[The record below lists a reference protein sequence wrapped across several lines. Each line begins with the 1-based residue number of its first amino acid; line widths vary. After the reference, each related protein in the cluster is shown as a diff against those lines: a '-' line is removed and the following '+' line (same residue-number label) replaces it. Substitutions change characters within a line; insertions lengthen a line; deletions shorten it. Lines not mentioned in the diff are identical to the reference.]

1 MIAMTLTPGQA
12 SESLKDI
19 EATERRSAQVF
30 SYAKSSPYFI
40 LWGVVWMAGYGASG
54 IMSADGP
61 THFAGPMWA
70 ALDVAG
76 IAGSMVVGYRQNR
89 GQPATSE
96 GRRMGARY
104 FGSLAVVVL
113 FFIAAMSVI
122 GPIAP
127 IRQAAFFPLVIAMF
141 YAIMGLWRG
150 SRFLFAGVGVTL
162 LTLFG
167 FFVLKDFAL
176 FCYWMAAV
184 GGGALV
190 LAGLWLRKV

>member
-1 MIAMTLTPGQA
+1 MTLTPSQA
-12 SESLKDI
+12 SQSLKDI

-40 LWGVVWMAGYGASG
+40 LWGVIWMAGYAASG
-54 IMSADGP
+54 AMSTGGP
-61 THFAGPMWA
+61 SHFAGPLWT
-70 ALDVAG
+70 ALDLVG
-76 IAGSMVVGYRQNR
+76 VAGSMVIGYRQNR
-89 GQPATSE
+89 GQPADAE
-96 GRRMGARY
+96 GRRTGARY
-104 FGSLAVVVL
+104 FGSLVVVVV

-150 SRFLFAGVGVTL
+150 TRFLLAGLAVTV

-167 FFVLKDFAL
+167 FFWLKDFGL

-184 GGGALV
+184 GGSALV

>member
-1 MIAMTLTPGQA
+1 MTLTPSQA
-12 SESLKDI
+12 SQSLKDI

-40 LWGVVWMAGYGASG
+40 LWGAVWMVGYAG
-54 IMSADGP
+54 SAVLSKDGP
-61 THFAGPMWA
+61 VHFAGPLWT
-70 ALDVAG
+70 ALDVVG
-76 IAGSMVVGYRQNR
+76 IAGSMVIGYRQNR
-89 GQPATSE
+89 GQPADAE
-96 GRRMGARY
+96 GRRVGLRY
-104 FGSLAVVVL
+104 FGSIGVVVL

-127 IRQAAFFPLVIAMF
+127 VRQAAFFPLVIAMF

-150 SRFLFAGVGVTL
+150 TRFLLAGVAVTL

-167 FFVLKDFAL
+167 FFWLKDFAL

>member
-1 MIAMTLTPGQA
+1 MTLSPSQA

-19 EATERRSAQVF
+19 EATERRSAQAF

-40 LWGVVWMAGYGASG
+40 LWGAIWMAGYGG
-54 IMSADGP
+54 SALLSSDG
-61 THFAGPMWA
+61 TFHFTGPLWT
-70 ALDVAG
+70 ALDVVG
-76 IAGSMVVGYRQNR
+76 IAGSMAIGYRQNR
-89 GQPATSE
+89 GQPATAE

-104 FGSLAVVVL
+104 FASLGVIIL
-113 FFIAAMSVI
+113 FFIAAMAVI
-122 GPIAP
+122 GPVAP

-150 SRFLFAGVGVTL
+150 TRFLLTGLAVTV

-167 FFVLKDFAL
+167 FFYLRDFAL
-176 FCYWMAAV
+176 FCYWMAVV

>member
-1 MIAMTLTPGQA
+1 MTLSPSQA

-19 EATERRSAQVF
+19 EATERRSAQAF

-40 LWGVVWMAGYGASG
+40 LWGAIWMAGYAG
-54 IMSADGP
+54 SAALSSDHP
-61 THFAGPMWA
+61 FHFAGAFWT
-70 ALDVAG
+70 ALDIVG
-76 IAGSMVVGYRQNR
+76 IAGSMVIGYRQNR
-89 GQPATSE
+89 GQPADAE
-96 GRRMGARY
+96 GRRKGMRY
-104 FGSLAVVVL
+104 FASLGVVVL
-113 FFIAAMSVI
+113 FFIAAMAVI

-141 YAIMGLWRG
+141 YAIMGLWG
-150 SRFLFAGVGVTL
+150 GTRFLVTGIGVTL

-167 FFVLKDFAL
+167 FFYLRDFAL
-176 FCYWMAAV
+176 FCYWMAAI